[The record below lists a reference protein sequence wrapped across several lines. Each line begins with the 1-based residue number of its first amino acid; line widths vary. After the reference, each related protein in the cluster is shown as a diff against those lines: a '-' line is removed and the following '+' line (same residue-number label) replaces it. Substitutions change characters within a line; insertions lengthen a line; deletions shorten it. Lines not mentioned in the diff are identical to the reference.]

1 MSPKIDKYSAGV
13 RVDRTEQ
20 GAQCIVETDNENRR
34 ADRLQVLRHKTHP
47 KFFAVV
53 PELAVRNVEDDFVVD
68 LCPLSIVRKENK
80 LSCGVNKM
88 LDQPRTCDPVDLDF
102 FTGNPFHGPTTRRSC
117 PSPAS
122 YCSAKHRH
130 GRELLSLRLR
140 SSACFC
146 CLNRISFV
154 LNRAGIVAHC
164 SMW

>member
-1 MSPKIDKYSAGV
+1 KRWIGQLV
-13 RVDRTEQ
+13 FFQDRIERN
-20 GAQCIVETDNENRR
+20 I
-34 ADRLQVLRHKTHP
+34 
-47 KFFAVV
+47 FAVV

-130 GRELLSLRLR
+130 GSALLSLRLR

-154 LNRAGIVAHC
+154 LSRAVIVAHC
-164 SMW
+164 WVWYARPWVVCDPRWGTAANRVSR